1 MSNTIKACQLPEFIH
16 HFAPFVPVWAM
27 NKTYEAYD
35 FHPRDL
41 VACLQVCRAWHHILT
56 PYLWEVF
63 DASAMSVWNIPPEVL
78 AKHSSHCWYVALGRK
93 ETYPLQC
100 LPTRLR
106 GLHLSLI
113 YQVETATN
121 LIRANPSLTKLHW
134 LLPGQARNYDVA
146 LVRSALETL
155 SNLQELYLLSLTDPC
170 TDGFGQILGNNPDL
184 RTLTL
189 SCCDNL
195 RVSPECKPFMAITY
209 LDIASQWRF
218 NPGLVNLVRKCPS
231 LETLVI
237 LAESSCPATELA
249 TALKDCC
256 PRLTSLRC
264 FRGYMERTIDRL
276 LDPVQHAQLIMS
288 TPRLVDYRMT
298 MACLTP
304 LVADVLSAH
313 HAHWMHTLHLDILI
327 GNRDHFLSVGKL
339 LGLLSSLVDF
349 FMVDRKDGWRVE
361 DGLAMFETVWDCPK
375 LEKLS
380 LDGFETR
387 YGNFDPDES
396 DENEYVLE
404 APPVQEGGN
413 IEGGNNQVSE
423 EDGIDDTVGDENMAI
438 QHTQGVEDSL
448 AELVNDDQATIQSP
462 PEPERIVVGV
472 AIDKEFSEI
481 LAQNGWNV
489 SANSRKQRIRGPAR
503 VIRDKVFD
511 RVFSMPSMV
520 VVVLES
526 VEYCKV
532 GRARQ

>member
-1 MSNTIKACQLPEFIH
+1 MNNTIKACQLPEFIH
-16 HFAPFVPVWAM
+16 HLAPFVPVWAM

-41 VACLQVCRAWHHILT
+41 VACPQVCRAWHHILT

-78 AKHSSHCWYVALGRK
+78 AKHSSHCRRDRHESHPCQPFIDQAALA
-93 ETYPLQC
+93 P
-100 LPTRLR
+100 P
-106 GLHLSLI
+106 
-113 YQVETATN
+113 
-121 LIRANPSLTKLHW
+121 RAGTKLRCG
-134 LLPGQARNYDVA
+134 PSE
-146 LVRSALETL
+146 VRL

-195 RVSPECKPFMAITY
+195 RVFPECKPFMAITY

-327 GNRDHFLSVGKL
+327 GSRDHFLSVGKL

-380 LDGFETR
+380 LDGFEAR
-387 YGNFDPDES
+387 YGNFDPGES
-396 DENEYVLE
+396 GEDEYVLE
-404 APPVQEGGN
+404 ALPVQEGGY
-413 IEGGNNQVSE
+413 IEGGNSQVSE
-423 EDGIDDTVGDENMAI
+423 EDGSDDTVGNENMAI
-438 QHTQGVEDSL
+438 QHTQDVEDSL
-448 AELVNDDQATIQSP
+448 AELVNDDQATNQSP

-472 AIDKEFSEI
+472 ATDKEFSEI

-503 VIRDKVFD
+503 VIRDKVFG
-511 RVFSMPSMV
+511 RVFSMPRIV

-526 VEYCKV
+526 VEYRKV